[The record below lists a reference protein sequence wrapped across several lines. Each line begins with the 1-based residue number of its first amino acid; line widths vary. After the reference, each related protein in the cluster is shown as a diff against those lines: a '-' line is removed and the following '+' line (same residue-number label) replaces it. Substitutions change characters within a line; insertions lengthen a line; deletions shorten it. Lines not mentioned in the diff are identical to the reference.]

1 MIRISRVKEFI
12 MMWNLPRV
20 SANVAIAL
28 MIGCDR
34 HREQMH
40 LVPDSS

>member
-1 MIRISRVKEFI
+1 MIRISKVKEFI
-12 MMWNLPRV
+12 VMWNLPRV

-34 HREQMH
+34 HSEHKQ
-40 LVPDSS
+40 LVADSM